1 MNFDDFLHVDTS
13 NLNKDV
19 CNKMAKRVKFK
30 QKHSVE
36 STLDKIESEQVDD
49 KPTRGAKPK
58 VITNTYFDYFNDCVD
73 LDKLRTMNR
82 DVEDVLVG
90 VSRLDWYKSRK
101 GEPALSVKKL
111 IYLFKELREFSSN
124 NVGRV
129 LELGATQSRIYV
141 KACGLVI
148 THLDRIKELPH
159 IVINDVD
166 SESDF

>member
-30 QKHSVE
+30 QKHSTE

-49 KPTRGAKPK
+49 KPRRGVNPK

-90 VSRLDWYKSRK
+90 VSRLDWYKTRK
-101 GEPALSVKKL
+101 GEPTLSVKKL
-111 IYLFKELREFSSN
+111 IYLFKELREFTVKGVSTK
-124 NVGRV
+124 
-129 LELGATQSRIYV
+129 LELENTQGKVYTR
-141 KACGLVI
+141 ACALVI
-148 THLDRIKELPH
+148 THLNRIENLPY